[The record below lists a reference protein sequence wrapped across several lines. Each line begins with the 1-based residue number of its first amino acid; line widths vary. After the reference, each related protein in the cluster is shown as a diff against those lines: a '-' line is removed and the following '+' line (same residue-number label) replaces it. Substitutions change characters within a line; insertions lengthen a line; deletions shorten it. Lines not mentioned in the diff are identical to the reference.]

1 LSTQSTATT
10 LDDTAIVDAT
20 MDEGDTV
27 LTTATDVAQSSTTKA
42 KKGGRTKKSKSK
54 SKAAAAATTDSA
66 PASSMIEPEDDDYE
80 IKVGVPPPKPTRA
93 RKRKSDE
100 IEAEDEETEAPAPKR
115 RGARTR
121 NSTIQPEATTEVV
134 SPSFEDTTM
143 ADVEAE
149 PSKPV
154 PKKKGKQSTR
164 SRVTSTKRKAS
175 APSTAPQASLR
186 NIEPADEEIEAAL
199 EADLNR
205 PLTDDEIVPPTKPA
219 PSRAAS
225 RSQTKKA
232 AASVAPVR
240 QEARESTNST
250 STMQTANEELS
261 TMLNADETFASI
273 PPIKNPK
280 QRATRKGKVQQ
291 KASASMLDNTMPDA
305 AGELDQTSA
314 EPPAEEAPAR
324 GKGRQPSRKASRQV
338 SRQVSRQKAKKAE
351 PEVPLEIANPAQ
363 EAVSA
368 EVTIIHAPAE
378 DDDDSQ
384 KKGKAVKRAVSTT
397 KKGRKGKASTMKEE
411 VVEDNVK
418 AVIEQK
424 VPKEPAP
431 EVVDEP
437 EPEQPKPKATRGR
450 PKKNLTKEPE
460 PEPKPVNKPVTKAVK
475 AAPEPQKASS
485 EPQAPSA
492 TPVKKSAPAATQ
504 QIPSPTPSP
513 QSSDAENHPPSSRPS
528 ATRPPLVVPTSP
540 VATRVPLAASTPTA
554 ARSNLNASK
563 LSTTFPWT
571 AVDLDYALAGTPGA
585 AGQENLD
592 LSQKFIKA
600 DLTSPEKKMTVEQ
613 WIRHQAALG
622 RDRLKGECESVVQRF
637 ENESVRALKA
647 LEGIVAEE

>member
-1 LSTQSTATT
+1 MA
-10 LDDTAIVDAT
+10 
-20 MDEGDTV
+20 
-27 LTTATDVAQSSTTKA
+27 
-42 KKGGRTKKSKSK
+42 
-54 SKAAAAATTDSA
+54 
-66 PASSMIEPEDDDYE
+66 
-80 IKVGVPPPKPTRA
+80 GV
-93 RKRKSDE
+93 
-100 IEAEDEETEAPAPKR
+100 ETETSKPAPKKR
-115 RGARTR
+115 
-121 NSTIQPEATTEVV
+121 
-134 SPSFEDTTM
+134 
-143 ADVEAE
+143 
-149 PSKPV
+149 
-154 PKKKGKQSTR
+154 GKQSTR
-164 SRVTSTKRKAS
+164 IRAPSTKRKAS
-175 APSTAPQASLR
+175 AASTASQASLR
-186 NIEPADEEIEAAL
+186 DIEPADEEIEAAL

-219 PSRAAS
+219 RSRATS

-232 AASVAPVR
+232 AASVAPAR

-250 STMQTANEELS
+250 ATMQTANEELS

-291 KASASMLDNTMPDA
+291 EASASALENTLSDDV
-305 AGELDQTSA
+305 GQLDQTSV

-338 SRQVSRQKAKKAE
+338 SRQKAKKVE
-351 PEVPLEIANPAQ
+351 PEVPVEMAKPTQ

-384 KKGKAVKRAVSTT
+384 KKGKTVKRAVSTT
-397 KKGRKGKASTMKEE
+397 KKGMKGKASTMKEE
-411 VVEDNVK
+411 VVGDNVQV
-418 AVIEQK
+418 AIEQK
-424 VPKEPAP
+424 EPKEPVP
-431 EVVDEP
+431 EAVADDP

-450 PKKNLTKEPE
+450 PKKKLTKEPE
-460 PEPKPVNKPVTKAVK
+460 PEPEPVNEPVTKAVETV
-475 AAPEPQKASS
+475 PEPQNASS
-485 EPQAPSA
+485 EPKASST
-492 TPVKKSAPAATQ
+492 TPVKPKSAPAAAQ

-554 ARSNLNASK
+554 ARSNLNTSK

-571 AVDLDYALAGTPGA
+571 GVDLDYALAGTPGA

-592 LSQKFIKA
+592 LSQKFVKA
-600 DLTSPEKKMTVEQ
+600 ELTSPEKKMTVEQ

-622 RDRLKGECESVVQRF
+622 RERLKGECESIVQRF